1 MENRREHIL
10 SSVKKTVQTIDP
22 QAEVILFGSHARGDA
37 RPDSDWDFLI
47 LTARPV
53 DRVLKNQIRDA
64 VFEVELALG
73 AVISLVISS
82 KKEKEKYATIPLYQ
96 NIDREGILL

>member
-10 SSVKKTVQTIDP
+10 SSVKKTVQAIDP

-47 LTARPV
+47 LLENLPSYNTEEF
-53 DRVLKNQIRDA
+53 IRN
-64 VFEVELALG
+64 ELYELELATG
-73 AVISLVISS
+73 QVISAVIEQKNAWHDLEI
-82 KKEKEKYATIPLYQ
+82 TPLYK
-96 NIDREGILL
+96 NIKSEGILL